1 MPIAYITNIA
11 CIKVCSMSQV
21 QVKHYDLKELSQDLY
36 KKIINNFLNTICL
49 NTILEFYFL

>member
-21 QVKHYDLKELSQDLY
+21 QVKHYDLKELVRTLQKDY
-36 KKIINNFLNTICL
+36 Q
-49 NTILEFYFL
+49 